1 MHYKEA
7 GDGDDGLVG
16 MARIRRAVA
25 PSPLY
30 ICLYLLLFLYLFLFL
45 YLYLYDGLESKARMP
60 QSRGSL
66 STPADTT
73 PNYDQHK
80 LQQVI
85 VKHSTQF
92 RYNHVRKWAM
102 LTKAKS
108 INYD

>member
-45 YLYLYDGLESKARMP
+45 YLYLYDGLESKARLP

-66 STPADTT
+66 STSADTT

-85 VKHSTQF
+85 VIHNTQF
-92 RYNHVRKWAM
+92 RYNHV
-102 LTKAKS
+102 
-108 INYD
+108 INEQC